1 MPDIKVFLNNN
12 SGYRL
17 LAISS
22 TKSEK
27 LIEGNDL
34 VALDYFIRDNQR
46 SYIFGFLTYDLKN
59 EIESLVSNNPDRIE
73 FPGFYF
79 FVPDILVKVEQNN
92 SFSYLT
98 GVNSFENN
106 KVIRDFLESS
116 KSRQVNNIK
125 LNESIDKLTYIN
137 KVDCLKQ
144 HIQKGDIYEVT
155 FCQEFFNENAN
166 INPVSTYFKLNSKT
180 NAPFSC
186 YLQFG
191 DKHLISGSPERF
203 IKKTGDKLI
212 SQPIKGTARRSA
224 DPEEDIE
231 IKKGLFEDEKERS
244 ENVMIVDL
252 VRNDLSKIAE
262 KNSVT
267 VEELF
272 GVYTFNTVHQLIS
285 TVSAN
290 LKKNI
295 SFSEIIKALF
305 PMGSMTGAPK
315 IKAMELIEEYE
326 TFKRGLFSGSVGYI
340 KPDGDFDFNVIIR
353 SILYDDKTKQLSC
366 PVGGAITIRS
376 DSEKEYEECLLKVQ
390 ALKDVLNE

>member
-22 TKSEK
+22 KKSSNS
-27 LIEGNDL
+27 IEGDDFDKL
-34 VALDYFIRDNQR
+34 DQFVASNKG
-46 SYIFGFLTYDLKN
+46 SYVFGFLTYDLKN
-59 EIESLVSNNPDRIE
+59 KFEQLESNNPSRVD

-79 FVPDILVKVEQNN
+79 FVPQLLVKVEKDD
-92 SFSYLT
+92 SFNYLE
-98 GVNSFENN
+98 GNESSENN
-106 KVIRDFLESS
+106 KLVQEFLHNKKNHQSTPLVLS
-116 KSRQVNNIK
+116 
-125 LNESIDKLTYIN
+125 ESIDKKAYLDKIES
-137 KVDCLKQ
+137 LKH
-144 HIQKGDIYEVT
+144 HIQQGDIYEVT
-155 FCQEFFNENAN
+155 FCQEFYNDNAD

-191 DKHLISGSPERF
+191 KKHLISGSPERF
-203 IKKTGDKLI
+203 IKKAGDKLTT
-212 SQPIKGTARRSA
+212 QPIKGTARRSI
-224 DPEEDIE
+224 DPLEDEQIRKE
-231 IKKGLFEDEKERS
+231 LFESQKERS

-252 VRNDLSKIAE
+252 VRNDLSKIAR

-272 GVYTFNTVHQLIS
+272 GVYTFKTVHQLIS

-290 LKKNI
+290 IKTEVT
-295 SFSEIIKALF
+295 FSQIIKAMF

-315 IKAMELIEEYE
+315 IEAMKLIEKYE

-340 KPDGDFDFNVIIR
+340 KPNGDFDFNVIIR
-353 SILYDDKTKQLSC
+353 SVLYDQSTRQLTC
-366 PVGGAITIRS
+366 PVGGAITIQS
-376 DSEKEYEECLLKVQ
+376 DPLKEYDECLLKVQ
-390 ALKDVLNE
+390 ALKDVLSE